1 MAEPT
6 DLHQMDPAEFRDHVR
21 SFEFWFGAVQGYLEG
36 LSYGH
41 RVDTPDVEF
50 TESERDRLITVLCN
64 YCIGETTA
72 LEGSGALIRVA
83 PNRPTKVFLSTQT
96 VDEGRH
102 LEVLIH
108 RLQELG
114 VENPE
119 AEIRRRASPTL
130 LAFKQRLL
138 ELVRGEDWEAA
149 VFAQNVCLEAMEF
162 SVFHLHARSAD
173 ARTREILLGI
183 IKDER
188 RHIGF
193 GENELGR
200 CLKQDPRIR
209 ERLVRVRQELDPL
222 ILESFRLTLERIE
235 AQPDDHA
242 ELGRSYLDAVGRLGF
257 A

>member
-1 MAEPT
+1 ME
-6 DLHQMDPAEFRDHVR
+6 PAEFLEHVH
-21 SFEFWFGAVQGYLEG
+21 SFEFWFGAVQGYLDG
-36 LSYGH
+36 LHYGH
-41 RVDTPDVEF
+41 RPETPDAELD
-50 TESERDRLITVLCN
+50 EADRDQLITVLCN
-64 YCIGETTA
+64 YCVGETMA
-72 LEGSGALIRVA
+72 LEGAGALIRVA

-108 RLQELG
+108 RLCELG
-114 VENPE
+114 VREPE
-119 AEIRRRASPTL
+119 QEIARRASPAL
-130 LAFKQRLL
+130 LTFKQRLQDF
-138 ELVRGEDWEAA
+138 VRGEDWEAA

-162 SVFHLHARSAD
+162 AAFHMHARTAD
-173 ARTREILLGI
+173 PRTRELLLGI

-200 CLKQDPRIR
+200 RIKQEPRIR
-209 ERLVRVRQELDPL
+209 QRLALVRQELDPL
-222 ILESFRLTLERIE
+222 ILESFRLTLNRVE
-235 AQPDDHA
+235 ARPDDHA

>member
-1 MAEPT
+1 MADSGDIHQMEPT
-6 DLHQMDPAEFRDHVR
+6 EFLDHVR

-36 LSYGH
+36 LHYGH
-41 RVDTPDVEF
+41 RPETPD
-50 TESERDRLITVLCN
+50 TALDPAARDRLLTVLSN
-64 YCIGETTA
+64 YCVGETAA
-72 LEGSGALIRVA
+72 LEGAGALIRVA
-83 PNRPTKVFLSTQT
+83 PNRATKVFLSTQT

-108 RLQELG
+108 RMRELG
-114 VENPE
+114 VDAPE
-119 AEIRRRASPTL
+119 AEIQRRASPSL
-130 LAFKQRLL
+130 LTFKRRLL

-162 SVFHLHARSAD
+162 AVFHMHARTAD
-173 ARTREILLGI
+173 PRTREVLLGI

-200 CLKQDPRIR
+200 RLKQEPAIR
-209 ERLVRVRQELDPL
+209 QRLARVRRELDPL
-222 ILESFRLTLERIE
+222 ILESFRLTLDRVE
-235 AQPDDHA
+235 ARPDDHA
-242 ELGRSYLDAVGRLGF
+242 ELGRSYLEAVERLGF